1 MQYFDMNGKEIK
13 AGMKI
18 LMDDGSVEL
27 VYATEDSFG
36 NPNLGINATNEA
48 FLREHTNWEREY
60 YSLSMFDMSA
70 TEICPSEQ
78 DIKAE
83 LETLKP
89 VIDGTEHALDYGEKV
104 SKEDYEKYEAAIA
117 RRTTLTTMFGEDAP
131 APEMIMN

>member
-1 MQYFDMNGKEIK
+1 MQYFDKNGKEIK

-48 FLREHTNWEREY
+48 FLREHPNWEREY

-89 VIDGTEHALDYGEKV
+89 IIDGTEHALDYGEKV

>member
-1 MQYFDMNGKEIK
+1 MQYFDKNGKEIK

-89 VIDGTEHALDYGEKV
+89 IIDGTEHALDYGEKV

-117 RRTTLTTMFGEDAP
+117 RRTTLTTMLGEDAP
-131 APEMIMN
+131 APEMTMN